1 MPALTRDFV
10 NPILKHMPVSV
21 RKPGFLGG
29 LLISLVAAV
38 NPLSWFT
45 KPYIGAIC
53 WIIMAWWVWN
63 VNPFGLITPKGKE
76 ETQPKWWKTLKTLF
90 VSFFYTPIPLFFIY
104 ALILSVA
111 RFDAKLTLPPATAM
125 AK

>member
-21 RKPGFLGG
+21 RKPGFPGG

-38 NPLSWFT
+38 NPMSWFT
-45 KPYIGAIC
+45 KPYIGAII
-53 WIIMAWWVWN
+53 WIVVFWWVWN
-63 VNPFGLITPKGKE
+63 RNPFGLITPKGKE
-76 ETQPKWWKTLKTLF
+76 KQPGWWKTMKTFFL
-90 VSFFYTPIPLFFIY
+90 SAFYTPIPLFFIY

-111 RFDAKLTLPPATAM
+111 RFDAKITA
-125 AK
+125 